1 MTRASNPASQSPSD
15 QSQYLLL
22 LYESSTDSEGL
33 SADDIQTIIRKYSAW
48 SDRLRDAGRLVTSN
62 KLTDGEG
69 RVLRPGTVGKDGRPG
84 EPRVLD
90 GPYSEAKEVV
100 AGFFLVTAAD
110 WDEAVEIAESCPH
123 LGYGGTIEV
132 RRIEL

>member
-1 MTRASNPASQSPSD
+1 MPEVSEDERF
-15 QSQYLLL
+15 LLL
-22 LYESSTDSEGL
+22 LYHSPTDFEGL
-33 SADDIQTIIRKYSAW
+33 SADEIQKIITKYSVW
-48 SDRLRDAGRLVTSN
+48 SDGLRDAGRLVTSD

-69 RVLRPGTVGKDGRPG
+69 RVLRPGADGKDGAPG
-84 EPRVLD
+84 KPRVLD

-100 AGFFLVTAAD
+100 GGFFLVTAAD

-132 RRIEL
+132 RRIDPH

>member
-1 MTRASNPASQSPSD
+1 MPETAMPDTATSPT

-22 LYESSTDSEGL
+22 LYESSTDFEGL
-33 SADDIQTIIRKYSAW
+33 SAEEIQSIIQKYSAW
-48 SDRLRDAGRLVTSN
+48 GDSLRDAGRLVGSN

-69 RVLRPGTVGKDGRPG
+69 RVLKPGNGGPGGK
-84 EPRVLD
+84 PRVLD

-100 AGFFLVTAAD
+100 AGYFLIEAES
-110 WDEAVEIAESCPH
+110 WDQAVEIAESCPH

-132 RRIEL
+132 RQVEQH